1 MSKNTTSANVI
12 GRVRGPRGIRGPVE
26 KAKDRKGTLKRI
38 WRYMEK
44 QKWALILSVIF
55 VFISTLLGLAAP
67 YLIGVIIDDYIIPKD
82 VSGAIRFILLLAII
96 YCTSVL
102 FTWLQTFMMV
112 RVSLQKIRH
121 LRQDLFNKFQ
131 TLSLKFFD
139 KHSHGDL
146 MSRVTNDIDSLNSA
160 LSQSVIQILSTI
172 LMATGVTIAMFSLNW
187 VLAIVTLLV
196 IPLMMV
202 TTKRIIKYSSSFY
215 IKRQRDIGELNGF
228 VEESIS
234 GNDVITLF
242 GKEEQ
247 VYQKFSETNERLRY
261 SAMNAEMVSGFMGPT
276 N

>member
-44 QKWALILSVIF
+44 QKRALILSVIF

-112 RVSLQKIRH
+112 RVSLQTIRH
-121 LRQDLFNKFQ
+121 LRQDLFDKFQ

-146 MSRVTNDIDSLNSA
+146 
-160 LSQSVIQILSTI
+160 
-172 LMATGVTIAMFSLNW
+172 
-187 VLAIVTLLV
+187 
-196 IPLMMV
+196 
-202 TTKRIIKYSSSFY
+202 Y
-215 IKRQRDIGELNGF
+215 
-228 VEESIS
+228 ESC
-234 GNDVITLF
+234 N
-242 GKEEQ
+242 Q
-247 VYQKFSETNERLRY
+247 
-261 SAMNAEMVSGFMGPT
+261 
-276 N
+276 